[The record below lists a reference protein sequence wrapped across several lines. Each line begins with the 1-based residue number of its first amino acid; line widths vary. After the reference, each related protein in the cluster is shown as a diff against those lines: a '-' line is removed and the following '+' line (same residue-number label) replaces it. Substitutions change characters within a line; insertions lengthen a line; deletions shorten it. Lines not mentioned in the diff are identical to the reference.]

1 MFAIV
6 VNEKGGEQ
14 KRLEFDKPEVT
25 IGRVQGNDIILP
37 KGNVSKYHSRIVLKD
52 GKFII
57 VDMKSTNGTY
67 VNGKKIA
74 APQVVR
80 PSDKI
85 YIGDYIINVEAPAD
99 GDEEAE
105 EDDAEA
111 QGDEGDGGGDEEAQG
126 DGEEQGDE
134 EQEEEPAEQQD
145 EQAEDEEEPAAE
157 DEEPEEEEPPPRP
170 KDKGRMP
177 ASMAAALAR

>member
-1 MFAIV
+1 MFLITLA
-6 VNEKGGEQ
+6 EKGGGSQ
-14 KRLEFDKPEVT
+14 QLTFKKAEVT
-25 IGRVQGNDIILP
+25 IGRLAGNDIVLG

-85 YIGDYIINVEAPAD
+85 YIGDYIINVEAPT
-99 GDEEAE
+99 
-105 EDDAEA
+105 
-111 QGDEGDGGGDEEAQG
+111 GGE
-126 DGEEQGDE
+126 DE
-134 EQEEEPAEQQD
+134 EQEEDAGEE
-145 EQAEDEEEPAAE
+145 EQAAGE
-157 DEEPEEEEPPPRP
+157 
-170 KDKGRMP
+170 
-177 ASMAAALAR
+177 